1 MDEILTY
8 SHIAFSDDSKHKDRR
23 YNSLGMVSLSV
34 NKWNEIKD
42 ELNQLFE
49 KSDIKNEFKWYKVSG
64 ARYGFA
70 AEKINYIFLL
80 TFLENKTILKLN

>member
-49 KSDIKNEFKWYKVSG
+49 KLMD
-64 ARYGFA
+64 
-70 AEKINYIFLL
+70 
-80 TFLENKTILKLN
+80 THC